1 MSTRATVRFATRK
14 AGVSFNEHPKEW
26 HAQFY
31 VHFDG
36 YPEGLGVDIA
46 YSVTKNT
53 KLAGWELEHV
63 DHVHGD
69 LEYVYYVWQDK
80 GKDMWISIFSVSG
93 WPEGGKCVFVGKPQD
108 LLDKYLFFKEA
119 KERADQFYKTAKE
132 FYKNHETKDC
142 FSGETCDGRGCDKCL
157 CGTTN

>member
-14 AGVSFNEHPKEW
+14 AGVSFNQHPKEW

-46 YSVTKNT
+46 YSFTKNT

-63 DHVHGD
+63 DVVHAD

-93 WPEGGKCVFVGKPQD
+93 WPEDGKCVFVGKPQD

-119 KERADQFYKTAKE
+119 KERTQKFYGTNACARAVS
-132 FYKNHETKDC
+132 TGC

>member
-63 DHVHGD
+63 DHVHG
-69 LEYVYYVWQDK
+69 VAGQKTVNA
-80 GKDMWISIFSVSG
+80 FSLV
-93 WPEGGKCVFVGKPQD
+93 
-108 LLDKYLFFKEA
+108 
-119 KERADQFYKTAKE
+119 
-132 FYKNHETKDC
+132 NHRIC
-142 FSGETCDGRGCDKCL
+142 
-157 CGTTN
+157 